1 MLNAIKLVFL
11 KELTEVRRDRRSLL
25 IVLFLSMIM
34 PLSMLVSLH
43 LTGSAARGDTDMVVY
58 QVVGAERAPKLIS
71 FLNSQGLT
79 TSTDTENARVTLVI
93 PEDFQNLMG
102 QGRVPQLAIEADVS
116 KAREAVADLRAAL
129 QGYSNEISAGRLVA
143 RGVSPVVLNPFRVN
157 VVDSSGASFLT
168 RYMAT
173 TIIFVL
179 LWTPVY
185 SLMPAAIDTT
195 AGERERHGTFPL
207 LLQPLSA
214 INITIGKF
222 LMLLVIGLTGL
233 SIAVVVT
240 FIGYTNFS
248 PPDINFSFDM
258 SILNGVLIPVIALPS
273 MMFLAALMMAF
284 ASFAKTF
291 KEGQSYVGMGA
302 MVPMLFVGVGFAMDE
317 SKQAY
322 VPFWAEQKVLAGL
335 LSGDPVS
342 PLPWV
347 LVSLAYIAVV
357 ATALFWMSKT
367 MQKNVLK
374 G

>member
-1 MLNAIKLVFL
+1 MLSAIKLVFL
-11 KELTEVRRDRRSLL
+11 KELTEVRRDRRSLM
-25 IVLFLSMIM
+25 IVLFLSMLM
-34 PLSMLVSLH
+34 PLSMLISMH
-43 LTGSAARGDTDMVVY
+43 FTGSAARGDTDMVVY
-58 QVVGAERAPKLIS
+58 RVVGAAQAPKLIS
-71 FLNSQGLT
+71 FLNAQGLT
-79 TSTDTENARVTLVI
+79 TSVEADNAKVSLLI
-93 PEDFQNLMG
+93 PDDFQMLMG

-116 KAREAVADLRAAL
+116 KSREAVADLRAAL
-129 QGYSNEISAGRLVA
+129 QGYGSEISAGRLVA

-157 VVDSSGASFLT
+157 LVDSSGASFLT

-173 TIIFVL
+173 TIIFIL

-185 SLMPAAIDTT
+185 SLMPAAIDST

-214 INITIGKF
+214 LSITIGKF
-222 LMLLVIGLTGL
+222 LMLVVIGLAGL
-233 SIAVVVT
+233 TIAVIVT
-240 FIGYTNFS
+240 FIGYTNFA
-248 PPDINFSFDM
+248 PPGINFSFDM
-258 SILNGVLIPVIALPS
+258 SFVNGVLIPVIALPS

-302 MVPMLFVGVGFAMDE
+302 MVPMLFVGIGFALGE
-317 SKQAY
+317 GKQAY
-322 VPFWAEQKVLAGL
+322 VPFWAEQKVLGGL

-347 LVSLAYIAVV
+347 LVSLVYIVVV
-357 ATALFWMSKT
+357 AAALLWMSKT

>member
-11 KELTEVRRDRRSLL
+11 KEMTEVRRDRRSLL

-58 QVVGAERAPKLIS
+58 RVVGAEQAPKLVS
-71 FLNSQGLT
+71 FLNAQGLT
-79 TSTDTENARVTLVI
+79 TSTEADGAKVSLII
-93 PEDFQNLMG
+93 PDDFQMLMG
-102 QGRVPQLAIEADVS
+102 QGRVPQLSIEANVS
-116 KAREAVADLRAAL
+116 KSREAVADLRAAL
-129 QGYSNEISAGRLVA
+129 QGYGNEVASGRLLA
-143 RGVSPVVLNPFRVN
+143 HGVSPVVLNPLRVN
-157 VVDSSGASFLT
+157 IVDAGGASFLT

-173 TIIFVL
+173 AIIFIL

-185 SLMPAAIDTT
+185 SLMPAAIDST

-214 INITIGKF
+214 LSITIGKF

-233 SIAVVVT
+233 SIAVIVS

-248 PPDINFSFDM
+248 PPGISFSFDM
-258 SILNGVLIPVIALPS
+258 SFVNGVLIPVIALPS

-302 MVPMLFVGVGFAMDE
+302 MVPMLFVGVGFAMGE
-317 SKQAY
+317 SRQAY
-322 VPFWAEQKVLAGL
+322 VPFWAEQKVLAGF
-335 LSGDPVS
+335 LSGEPVS
-342 PLPWV
+342 LLPWL
-347 LVSLAYIAVV
+347 LVSLAYTAIV
-357 ATALFWMSKT
+357 ALALWWMSKT